1 MKKKALLNNEQ
12 MDFLCEMIN
21 IGAGNAAVAF
31 SQMLQC
37 VVDIK
42 VPEIYVFP
50 SSDIPSFLRDPAKP
64 FSAVSM
70 YMVGDVKGR
79 LFLLVL
85 NEQKERLIELVE
97 RAAPG
102 GRSKGGVASDSSAIE
117 EVGNILA
124 GVFLVSIHDFC
135 KLNIY
140 HSVPDLRIDMIQALI
155 DESIAGTISASS
167 PIIMIESEFVITG
180 ENISAYFL
188 IIPDKESIQTLVGS
202 IENAR
207 KQMSG
212 N

>member
-1 MKKKALLNNEQ
+1 MKKKPLLNDEQ
-12 MDFLCEMIN
+12 VDFLCEMIN

-50 SSDIPSFLRDPAKP
+50 SSNIPSFLKDPSKP

-70 YMVGDVKGR
+70 SMVGDVKGR

-85 NEQKERLIELVE
+85 DKQKERLIELIE
-97 RAAPG
+97 KAAPMEG
-102 GRSKGGVASDSSAIE
+102 IKGCITMDISVLE
-117 EVGNILA
+117 ELGNILA
-124 GVFLVSIHDFC
+124 GVFLVSIHDLC

-140 HSVPDLRIDMIQALI
+140 HSVPDLKIDMIRALI
-155 DESIAGTISASS
+155 DEAIAGTIGES
-167 PIIMIESEFVITG
+167 PRIIMIENEFVITG

-188 IIPDKESIQTLVGS
+188 IIPDEESIQTLVDS
-202 IENAR
+202 IKDAR
-207 KQMSG
+207 RQMCG

>member
-1 MKKKALLNNEQ
+1 MKKKALLNKEHV
-12 MDFLCEMIN
+12 DFLLEMIN

-50 SSDIPSFLRDPAKP
+50 SSDIPSLLRDPAKP

-70 YMVGDVKGR
+70 YMVGDIKGR

-85 NEQKERLIELVE
+85 NEQKERLMELVE

-102 GRSKGGVASDSSAIE
+102 GRSKGGVASDFSALE

-188 IIPDKESIQTLVGS
+188 IIPDKESIQTLTAS
-202 IENAR
+202 IEDAR
-207 KQMSG
+207 KQMYR

>member
-1 MKKKALLNNEQ
+1 
-12 MDFLCEMIN
+12 MIN

-102 GRSKGGVASDSSAIE
+102 GDEVKGVLLQTSLRLKRLAISWQGLSWCPFTIFAS
-117 EVGNILA
+117 
-124 GVFLVSIHDFC
+124 
-135 KLNIY
+135 
-140 HSVPDLRIDMIQALI
+140 
-155 DESIAGTISASS
+155 
-167 PIIMIESEFVITG
+167 
-180 ENISAYFL
+180 
-188 IIPDKESIQTLVGS
+188 
-202 IENAR
+202 
-207 KQMSG
+207 
-212 N
+212 